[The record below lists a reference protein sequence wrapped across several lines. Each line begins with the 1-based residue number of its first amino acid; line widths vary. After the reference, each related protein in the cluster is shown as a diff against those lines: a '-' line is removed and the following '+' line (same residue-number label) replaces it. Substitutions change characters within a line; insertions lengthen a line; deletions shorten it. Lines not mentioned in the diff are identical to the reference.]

1 MESVLDHSLFISLGF
16 LGWKNRVQ
24 GTASSKK
31 YLEDLTYIYIYI
43 YLYIVRGEKALH
55 FWIYFRESFT
65 TES

>member
-43 YLYIVRGEKALH
+43 SVY
-55 FWIYFRESFT
+55 S
-65 TES
+65 